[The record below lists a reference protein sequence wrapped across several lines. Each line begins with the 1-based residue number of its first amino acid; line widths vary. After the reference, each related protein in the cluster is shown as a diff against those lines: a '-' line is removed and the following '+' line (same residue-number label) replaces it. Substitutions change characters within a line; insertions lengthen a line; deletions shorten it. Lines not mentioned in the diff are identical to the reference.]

1 MFIVLNTYFEKLGKS
16 QINNLTSHIEKLEK
30 QQQTNLKARRR
41 KKRTKIR
48 AELNEIKN
56 QKSIQKN
63 QCNQKFVL

>member
-1 MFIVLNTYFEKLGKS
+1 MFIVLNTYFKKLGKS

-48 AELNEIKN
+48 AELHEIKN